1 MSGAITC
8 PQIDLD
14 NLDTDGMP
22 LAPPEV
28 LTSPDGAWCVFKCAM
43 DQATSFH
50 VPTETEKSGII
61 AILTAFYQA
70 KLNGGPSIATTSVIL
85 ANAKLLGLQVCRAKY
100 TYENAPASVLLFYT
114 APNIKDYSGPF
125 MMLKETKSSNF
136 VIYGPHDDSD
146 GTYATTKLAMM
157 NSYALACFSDGHKR
171 GQVSNGNID
180 LYRESDWVHAK
191 SVNLNLG
198 DVAINKFAQLYP
210 NQVAILFNG
219 IADPTKSMLN
229 SRNADMEGVFKQ
241 ALINNTRLAQADF
254 TGYTPWFTIDDII
267 KSNYYIKCEIPS
279 VIYENNPKIVT
290 DIVLGMEANSWCWS
304 A

>member
-1 MSGAITC
+1 MSGSC
-8 PQIDLD
+8 PQINPNL
-14 NLDTDGMP
+14 LDTDGMP

-50 VPTETEKSGII
+50 TPLGTESAQII
-61 AILTAFYQA
+61 AILEAFDQA
-70 KLNGGPSIATTSVIL
+70 KFSTGPRTSTTSVIL
-85 ANAKLLGLQVCRAKY
+85 SNAKLLGLQVCRVKY
-100 TYENAPASVLLFYT
+100 TFNNEPASVLLFYT
-114 APNIKDYSGPF
+114 VAGVKNYSGPF

-191 SVNLNLG
+191 SVELNLG
-198 DVAINKFAQLYP
+198 DVAINKFAELYP
-210 NQVAILFNG
+210 KQVSILFNG
-219 IADPTKSMLN
+219 IADPTKCMLN
-229 SRNADMEGVFKQ
+229 SRDADMESVFKQ
-241 ALINNTRLAQADF
+241 AMMKNTRITQADF

-290 DIVLGMEANSWCWS
+290 DIALAMEANTWCWPTS
-304 A
+304 